1 MKMKNLLQIQNLNTV
16 FHSRMGD
23 VHPVCDVNLTL
34 EEGTVLGLIGE
45 SGCGKSVLGLSI
57 LNLLPNN
64 ADITGEV
71 LLSGENL
78 LAMTRKEMRQV
89 LGKRIAYIG
98 QNPAEALNPVLKNGT
113 QLRESVRLTT
123 GRRGRLGM
131 ADSETLLG
139 KMGFVH
145 PELIMRSYPVELSG
159 GMKQRVLAS
168 MAMSGKPEIL
178 IADEPTKGLDALIR
192 SQVIATF
199 RSFLDETKCAAIVI
213 THDLRF
219 ADALCDRIAV
229 MYAGEMMEIGTKD
242 QVLQRPRHPY
252 VKALINAQPEKGLH
266 PIKGNTCS
274 LIDLPKGCRFCDR
287 CSSAA
292 ETCAATH
299 PEMIEVEQGHYVRCG
314 ECLK

>member
-1 MKMKNLLQIQNLNTV
+1 MNTLLQIRHLNTV

-34 EEGTVLGLIGE
+34 QEGEVLGLIGE

-64 ADITGEV
+64 ADTDGEV
-71 LLSGENL
+71 LLSGDNL
-78 LAMTRKEMRQV
+78 LTMSRKEMRQI

-123 GRRGRLGM
+123 GRRGRHGQS
-131 ADSETLLG
+131 DSEALLG
-139 KMGFVH
+139 KMGFIH
-145 PELIMRSYPVELSG
+145 PELIMRSYPIELSG

-168 MAMSGKPEIL
+168 MAMSGRPDIL

-199 RSFLDETKCAAIVI
+199 RSFLDETKCAAIII

-229 MYAGEMMEIGTKD
+229 MYAGEMMEIGTKE
-242 QVLQRPRHPY
+242 QVLQKPHHPY
-252 VKALINAQPEKGLH
+252 VRALIDAQPERGLH

-274 LIDLPKGCRFCDR
+274 LIDLPPGCRFCDR
-287 CSSAA
+287 CGEAGDN
-292 ETCAATH
+292 CRRKH
-299 PEMIEVEQGHYVRCG
+299 PEMIETELGHYVRCDV
-314 ECLK
+314 CLK